1 MSSPLQA
8 PLRLGAHFAEKDRF
22 HDVSWKMGLVGT
34 EGPFQAASAHFLL
47 LSVRGQGSGSPVCV
61 ETRPLSVKLNP

>member
-1 MSSPLQA
+1 
-8 PLRLGAHFAEKDRF
+8 
-22 HDVSWKMGLVGT
+22 MGLVGT